1 MPGKRRNHIRQG
13 CQFGI
18 QSQPDDLPYMT
29 PGVGKL
35 QGQEGVGNLVEALL
49 VAGSK
54 SVVASCG
61 TRATLSRVR

>member
-1 MPGKRRNHIRQG
+1 MLGKRRNHIRHG

-18 QSQPDDLPYMT
+18 QSQPDDLPYLT
-29 PGVGKL
+29 PGGKL
-35 QGQEGVGNLVEALL
+35 QEQEGVGNLVEALL

-61 TRATLSRVR
+61 TPATLSRVR